1 MLFHQNCETLFSVF
15 SATVTVSLRDQQHA
29 SQCTEIMLCIFNRND
44 CNSVI
49 GSKHAVKIK
58 YFISFFCLSADPVF
72 YIIIYSHFFKISL
85 SFFTSSG
92 FAICPFIPAFFA
104 ICTSSA
110 KAFAV
115 MATIG
120 SCPRSPDNPRIA
132 AVAS

>member
-1 MLFHQNCETLFSVF
+1 MLFHQNCETLFPVF
-15 SATVTVSLRDQQHA
+15 STTVTIHSVTSNALRDAQKSCFAYLTAMTAIPSSVA
-29 SQCTEIMLCIFNRND
+29 STL
-44 CNSVI
+44 
-49 GSKHAVKIK
+49 SKSSTL
-58 YFISFFCLSADPVF
+58 FRFLSTAPIF